1 MLRRAREEVYIM
13 CVFEFTKLARIE
25 VELKDFNKV
34 IDDDALVKEIKKL
47 GFDYVTL
54 DLEGITSGSYDR

>member
-1 MLRRAREEVYIM
+1 MRDQ
-13 CVFEFTKLARIE
+13 LASIE
-25 VELKDFNKV
+25 NTTPGKAIQDFDKKCKILDTTIDSTSQHLK
-34 IDDDALVKEIKKL
+34 EL

>member
-1 MLRRAREEVYIM
+1 M
-13 CVFEFTKLARIE
+13 IE
-25 VELKDFNKV
+25 VERNNFN
-34 IDDDALVKEIKKL
+34 LVNDEELILAIKEL

>member
-1 MLRRAREEVYIM
+1 MHQRGVYH
-13 CVFEFTKLARIE
+13 VRVRVHDKLARIE
-25 VELKDFNKV
+25 VERNNFN
-34 IDDDALVKEIKKL
+34 LVNDEELILAIKEL